1 MKNVPLR
8 LLTMLIGLLAACSSS
23 IARTP
28 ESLPPGRTPTAVQWV
43 STRMP
48 VEKGVFFQ
56 VTPETLAAM
65 LDTKSF
71 FFVNTHTPYEGELEQ
86 TDAFILFDQIT
97 LHLDQLP
104 TDKSAPVVLYC
115 RSGRMSAIAAR
126 DLVNAG
132 YTNVWDL
139 AGGMLAW
146 EKAGYEMIHK

>member
-28 ESLPPGRTPTAVQWV
+28 ESLPHGQTPTAVQWV

-56 VTPETLAAM
+56 VTPETLATM

-104 TDKSAPVVLYC
+104 TDKSAPIVLYC
-115 RSGRMSAIAAR
+115 RSGRMSALAAR
-126 DLVNAG
+126 DLANAG
-132 YTNVWDL
+132 YTNIWDL

-146 EKAGYEMIHK
+146 EKAGYEVIHK

>member
-1 MKNVPLR
+1 
-8 LLTMLIGLLAACSSS
+8 
-23 IARTP
+23 
-28 ESLPPGRTPTAVQWV
+28 
-43 STRMP
+43 
-48 VEKGVFFQ
+48 
-56 VTPETLAAM
+56 
-65 LDTKSF
+65 
-71 FFVNTHTPYEGELEQ
+71 LEQ
-86 TDAFILFDQIT
+86 TDAFIPFDQIT

-146 EKAGYEMIHK
+146 EKVGYEVIHK

>member
-1 MKNVPLR
+1 
-8 LLTMLIGLLAACSSS
+8 
-23 IARTP
+23 
-28 ESLPPGRTPTAVQWV
+28 
-43 STRMP
+43 
-48 VEKGVFFQ
+48 
-56 VTPETLAAM
+56 M

-71 FFVNTHTPYEGELEQ
+71 FFVNTHTPYEGEVEQ
-86 TDAFILFDQIT
+86 TDTFIPFDQIT

-146 EKAGYEMIHK
+146 EKAGYEVIHK